1 VDRSS
6 TSSRRRRIALAGA
19 FACAFAVGAQAST
32 VSFSGMLGDKAL
44 LIIDGQARGVAVGAT
59 VQGVKLVRLDGAVA
73 QVEMGGKAQVL
84 HLGGGAVVGVDTSG
98 ASGTRIVLA
107 MGPGG
112 HYIGQGSING
122 RSMPFMVDTG
132 ATFVALSSEMA
143 SELGIDTSKGTVA
156 RMGSANG
163 TMVAR
168 RVTLASIT
176 VGDVT
181 VHNVEAAVSP
191 QPMPFVLLG
200 NSFLSRF
207 QMRSDDDTL
216 TLLRKN

>member
-1 VDRSS
+1 MNPMS
-6 TSSRRRRIALAGA
+6 TSPRRRRLALAGA
-19 FACAFAVGAQAST
+19 LFCALAAGAQAST

-59 VQGVKLVRLDGAVA
+59 VQGVKLVRLDGGVA
-73 QVEMGGKAQVL
+73 QVEIGGKAQVL
-84 HLGGGAVVGVDTSG
+84 RMGGGAVVGVDTSG
-98 ASGTRIVLA
+98 GSGTRIVLNL
-107 MGPGG
+107 GPGG
-112 HYIGQGSING
+112 HYLGEGAING
-122 RSMPFMVDTG
+122 QPMRFMVDTG
-132 ATFVALSSEMA
+132 ATLVAMSSDVA
-143 SELGIDTSKGTVA
+143 AELGIDVSKGSAV

-163 TMVAR
+163 SMTAR

-181 VHNVEAAVSP
+181 VHNVDAAISP